1 MSSIK
6 VIEDEMS
13 AKLSELEPC
22 LQELWTEI
30 KDTFQSLD
38 VRTAIRQRS
47 ESFKN
52 SISTGTASKT
62 NFTWEKTSVFHDPNL
77 LDAAAIYRLD
87 GKVTCDR
94 SCKSFH
100 KANLV
105 LCLNNRESIGTNFL
119 KLETA
124 AQEDIRNHKAL
135 EIFDRN
141 ILGVLISFN
150 EGLLR
155 EGAWDSSYGN
165 ADEYTFAYKHAYR
178 GIIKSNIIGM
188 QLHLI

>member
-13 AKLSELEPC
+13 AKLTELEPC
-22 LQELWTEI
+22 LQELWAEI
-30 KDTFQSLD
+30 RETFQSLD
-38 VRTAIRQRS
+38 VRLAIRQRS
-47 ESFKN
+47 ESFK
-52 SISTGTASKT
+52 SAISTSIAGKT
-62 NFTWEKTSVFHDPNL
+62 NFTWEKTSVFHDPSL

-87 GKVTCDR
+87 GKVTCDE
-94 SCKSFH
+94 SCGSFH

-135 EIFDRN
+135 EIFDKN
-141 ILGVLISFN
+141 ILGILISFN

-155 EGAWDSSYGN
+155 EGSWDSSYGN
-165 ADEYTFAYKHAYR
+165 ADEYTFAYKHAYK
-178 GIIKSNIIGM
+178 GLIESNIIGM

>member
-6 VIEDEMS
+6 VVEDAMSIE
-13 AKLSELEPC
+13 LNELEPC
-22 LQELWTEI
+22 LQDLLLDTKEI
-30 KDTFQSLD
+30 FQSLD
-38 VRTAIRQRS
+38 VRAAIRQRS

-52 SISTGTASKT
+52 AIGLGIDGKANFVWGKSSI
-62 NFTWEKTSVFHDPNL
+62 FHDPSL
-77 LDAAAIYRLD
+77 LDVAAIYRLD
-87 GKVTCDR
+87 GKIACGGR
-94 SCKSFH
+94 CGSFH
-100 KANLV
+100 KINLV

-124 AQEDIRNHKAL
+124 AQEDIRNHKEV

-141 ILGVLISFN
+141 LLGVLISFN
-150 EGLLR
+150 EGLLK
-155 EGAWDSSYGN
+155 EGGWDSSYAS

-178 GIIKSNIIGM
+178 DIIKSNIIGM

>member
-13 AKLSELEPC
+13 TKLSDLEPC

-47 ESFKN
+47 ESFK
-52 SISTGTASKT
+52 SAISSGADGKT
-62 NFTWEKTSVFHDPNL
+62 NFAWEKTSVFHDPNL
-77 LDAAAIYRLD
+77 LDVTAIYRLD
-87 GKVTCDR
+87 GKVTCNGR
-94 SCKSFH
+94 CGSFH
-100 KANLV
+100 KVNLV

-124 AQEDIRNHKAL
+124 AQEDIRYHKEL

-141 ILGVLISFN
+141 ILGILISFN

-165 ADEYTFAYKHAYR
+165 ADEYTFAFKHAYR